1 MPIIVLKWQSGM
13 WSYDFDVSNNILS
26 VKNRSNILSIIFRNI
41 IQKILILGSLGA
53 EITLFMNIPP
63 PLSWLLRYGSQRQIK
78 GMQLLIVLCVT

>member
-1 MPIIVLKWQSGM
+1 MPIIVLKLQSGM

-41 IQKILILGSLGA
+41 IQKILLLGSLGA

-63 PLSWLLRYGSQRQIK
+63 PLSSLLRYGSQRQIK
-78 GMQLLIVLCVT
+78 ECNKSLFSA